1 MKKKKGI
8 LSFALAIAIG
18 LSVGPGM
25 IPQKVRAAEDLESFA
40 QAQTA
45 TETITP
51 KQYENFK
58 QYNEGDLTPT
68 NSIKSALS
76 MPKDGESDSLYLKV
90 NLPVRCRLDIYTKY
104 ISDNNS
110 TSEIYGSLYNANGV
124 KQNTDKVLDSG
135 LYYYAVNTIANA
147 DENPYWKVY
156 AYYLPVGEEL
166 NEAGQK
172 YIAYGKRDRLNKV
185 LPEDT
190 VGKITYAPGPTT
202 YKFVAKAPGALFMEL
217 FEEYGNGEIK
227 YIDDAEFALYDSKM
241 KLIAKQP
248 NKLTSNY
255 KIDNGTL
262 NALREWQDVIFN
274 VKKKGT
280 YYLKMTNYKGSFAYH
295 MRFVKGLS
303 IKALATVGTETIFK
317 GSPSQIVK
325 ICMKD
330 KNAYIGGTNNLY
342 VNEPPLM
349 AACITNLSDKDRR
362 TNIIKWGKVKTAQK
376 YMIRRIYIYEKN
388 KKTVKVEYKKKYTKK
403 TSFKMTK
410 KDMEGRQYIY
420 IEIRPVRNGKFGPT
434 IQLASKKKGSCIIVK
449 CEKGKMAMS
458 LTNDGTP
465 FS

>member
-25 IPQKVRAAEDLESFA
+25 IPQKVYAAEDLESFA

-76 MPKDGESDSLYLKV
+76 MPKDGERDSLYLKI

-104 ISDNNS
+104 IGDHNS
-110 TSEIYGSLYNANGV
+110 SSEMYGSLYNANGV

-135 LYYYAVNTIANA
+135 LYYYAVSRTVNNYQ
-147 DENPYWKVY
+147 NPYWKVY

-166 NEAGQK
+166 TEDGQK
-172 YIAYGKRDRLNKV
+172 YIAYGKGDRLNKV
-185 LPEDT
+185 LSGDT

-202 YKFVAKAPGALFMEL
+202 YKFVAKAPGAVYMEV
-217 FEEYGNGEIK
+217 FDEYGNGEIK

-248 NKLTSNY
+248 NKTEDY
-255 KIDNGTL
+255 KLINGSL
-262 NALREWQDVIFN
+262 NLHRGWEGVAFN

-280 YYLKMTNYKGSFAYH
+280 YYLKMTNYTGSFAYH
-295 MRFVKGLS
+295 MRFAKGLT
-303 IKALATVGTETIFK
+303 IKALLETSAYIFAD
-317 GSPSQIVK
+317 SPSKIVK
-325 ICMKD
+325 GCMSD
-330 KNAYIGGTNNLY
+330 KKAYNAGTNNLY
-342 VNEPPLM
+342 INEPPLM
-349 AACITNLSDKDRR
+349 AACITNLSYNKDRR

-376 YMIRRIYIYEKN
+376 YMIRRIYTYEKN
-388 KKTVKVEYKKKYTKK
+388 KKTIRVQYKKKYTKK
-403 TSFKMTK
+403 TYYKMTK
-410 KDMEGRQYIY
+410 KDMQGRKQIY
-420 IEIRPVRNGKFGPT
+420 VEIRPVRNGKFGPA
-434 IQLASKKKGSCIIVK
+434 IQLEKGSCVVVRNT
-449 CEKGKMAMS
+449 KGKMTMS
-458 LTNDGTP
+458 LISNWTP
-465 FS
+465 FF